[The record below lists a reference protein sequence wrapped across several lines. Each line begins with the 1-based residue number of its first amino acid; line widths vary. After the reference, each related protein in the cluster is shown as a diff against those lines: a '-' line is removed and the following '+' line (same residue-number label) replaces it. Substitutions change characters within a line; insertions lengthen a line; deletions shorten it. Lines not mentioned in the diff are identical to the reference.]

1 MASPDAW
8 SSELFPLRMSETLQI
23 IDPSGKKVGSA
34 PRLKN
39 EVLMAMFRAMVRT
52 RAFDDRC
59 MKLQRT
65 GKIGFSVPN
74 KGIEA
79 TSVGAAAALDL
90 ATDWVAPHYR
100 DFGIPLFH
108 GINAVAMMDN
118 MYGNVD
124 DTAVGRQMPVHFSFD
139 DPLKYLSI
147 SSPLGTQIP
156 QAVGIAM
163 AMKRRKESGVCLTT
177 FGDGST
183 NTLGFH
189 SGMNFAGVYGAPV
202 IFLCQN
208 NGWAISCPV
217 EKQTAS
223 DGFAIKGKAYGIPG
237 ETVDGNDVLAVYRVV
252 SEAIKRAR
260 AGEGPTLI
268 EAVTFRMGG
277 HSTSDD
283 PSKYVDPREF
293 DEWEGRCPI
302 KRFRSYLIAEGK
314 LTEEEADAIQA
325 EAEAEMMAAAK
336 EAEAKPV
343 PSLDT
348 IFTDVYAEAPPHLR
362 AQSDFAIGHYSS
374 RGEGVNEK
382 GEFPL

>member
-1 MASPDAW
+1 
-8 SSELFPLRMSETLQI
+8 MSDTLQI
-23 IDPSGKKVGSA
+23 IDPSGKKVGPA

-39 EVLMAMFRAMVRT
+39 EVLLDMFRAMVRT

-79 TSVGAAAALDL
+79 TSVGAAAALDV
-90 ATDWVAPHYR
+90 ARDWVAPHYR
-100 DFGIPLFH
+100 DFGIPMFH
-108 GINAVAMMDN
+108 GIGAVGMMDN
-118 MYGNVD
+118 MFGNVD
-124 DTAVGRQMPVHFSFD
+124 DSAVGRQMPVHFSFD

-156 QAVGIAM
+156 QAVGVAM
-163 AMKRRKESGVCLTT
+163 AMKRRKEDGVCLTT

-223 DGFAIKGKAYGIPG
+223 DGFAIKGEAYGIPG
-237 ETVDGNDVLAVYRVV
+237 VTVDGNDVLAVYRVV
-252 SEAIKRAR
+252 SEAVKRAR

-283 PSKYVDPREF
+283 PSKYVDPKEF
-293 DEWEGRCPI
+293 EEWEERCPI
-302 KRFRSYLIAEGK
+302 KRFRAYLIAEGK
-314 LTEEEADAIQA
+314 LTEADADAIQK
-325 EAEAEMMAAAK
+325 EADEEMMAAAK

-343 PSLDT
+343 PALDS
-348 IFTDVYAEAPPHLR
+348 IFTDVYADVPPHLR
-362 AQSDFAIGHYSS
+362 AQSSFAIGHYSS

>member
-1 MASPDAW
+1 
-8 SSELFPLRMSETLQI
+8 MSEALQI

-34 PRLKN
+34 PRLKK
-39 EVLMAMFRAMVRT
+39 EALLAMYRAMVRT

-79 TSVGAAAALDL
+79 TSVGAAAALDIT
-90 ATDWVAPHYR
+90 TDWVAPHYR
-100 DFGIPLFH
+100 DFGIPIFH
-108 GINAVAMMDN
+108 GVQSVEMMDN
-118 MYGNVD
+118 MFGNVD
-124 DTAVGRQMPVHFSFD
+124 DSAVGRQMPVHFSFD
-139 DPLKYLSI
+139 RPLKYLSI

-156 QAVGIAM
+156 QAVGVAM
-163 AMKRRKESGVCLTT
+163 AMKRQKELGICLTT

-202 IFLCQN
+202 VFLCQN

-223 DGFAIKGKAYGIPG
+223 EGFAVKGEAYGIPG
-237 ETVDGNDVLAVYRVV
+237 VTVDGNDVLAVYRVV

-283 PSKYVDPREF
+283 PSKYVDPQEF
-293 DEWEGRCPI
+293 VEWEGRCPI
-302 KRFRSYLIAEGK
+302 RRFRAYLTSEGK
-314 LTEEEADAIQA
+314 MAEEEADAIKV

-348 IFTDVYAEAPPHLR
+348 IFTDVYAEVPPHLH

>member
-1 MASPDAW
+1 
-8 SSELFPLRMSETLQI
+8 MSETLQI

-39 EVLMAMFRAMVRT
+39 EVLLAMYRAMVRT

-79 TSVGAAAALDL
+79 TSVGSAAALDL

-100 DFGIPLFH
+100 DFGIPMFH
-108 GINAVAMMDN
+108 GIGAVEMMDN
-118 MYGNVD
+118 MFGNVD
-124 DTAVGRQMPVHFSFD
+124 DSAVGRQMPVHFSFRD
-139 DPLKYLSI
+139 KLKYLSI

-156 QAVGIAM
+156 QAVGVAM
-163 AMKRRKESGVCLTT
+163 AMKARKEKGVCLTT

-189 SGMNFAGVYGAPV
+189 SGMNFAGVFGSPV
-202 IFLCQN
+202 VFLCQN

-223 DGFAIKGKAYGIPG
+223 DGFAVKGEAYGIPG
-237 ETVDGNDVLAVYRVV
+237 VTVDGNDVLAVYRVV
-252 SEAIKRAR
+252 SEAVKRAR

-283 PSKYVDPREF
+283 PSKYVDPKEF
-293 DEWEGRCPI
+293 EEWEGRCPI
-302 KRFRSYLIAEGK
+302 KRFRSYLLAEGK
-314 LTEEEADAIQA
+314 LTEEEADTIQA
-325 EAEAEMMAAAK
+325 EADAEMMAAAK

-348 IFTDVYAEAPPHLR
+348 IFTDVYAEVPPHLR